1 MVDREAVARQPWLPK
16 TGPQRVQSLLLQ
28 AVAAVA
34 AQAVAVVLNTT
45 PNPQRGKP
53 QFHPMVLLM
62 VLSELAT
69 DITGIQ
75 AAAVVEAMAVKMAV
89 RPLPTHVVRAMTMV
103 GMAVVVSVVETQRQV
118 QQMLSQMQPIPLTQ
132 LQGR

>member
-1 MVDREAVARQPWLPK
+1 
-16 TGPQRVQSLLLQ
+16 
-28 AVAAVA
+28 
-34 AQAVAVVLNTT
+34 
-45 PNPQRGKP
+45 
-53 QFHPMVLLM
+53 MVLLM

-89 RPLPTHVVRAMTMV
+89 RPLPTHAVRAMTMV

-118 QQMLSQMQPIPLTQ
+118 QQMLSQMQPTPLTGSQ
-132 LQGR
+132 DR

>member
-1 MVDREAVARQPWLPK
+1 MVDLVGVAPQPWLLK
-16 TGPQRVQSLLLQ
+16 MGTQLAQSSLLQ

-75 AAAVVEAMAVKMAV
+75 AAVAVEAMAVKMV
-89 RPLPTHVVRAMTMV
+89 ERPLPTHVVRAMTMV
-103 GMAVVVSVVETQRQV
+103 GMVVVVSVVETQRRVHQTLY
-118 QQMLSQMQPIPLTQ
+118 QMPPTPLTGSQ
-132 LQGR
+132 DR